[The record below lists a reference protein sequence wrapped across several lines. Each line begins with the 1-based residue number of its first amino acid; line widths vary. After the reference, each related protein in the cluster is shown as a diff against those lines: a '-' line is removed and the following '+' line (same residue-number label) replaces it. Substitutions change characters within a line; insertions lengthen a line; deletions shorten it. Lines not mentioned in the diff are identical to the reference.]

1 MAETNKL
8 KRLKAIR
15 NSHRNVVNNLLQE
28 ANELICVDNLS
39 ENQKGRIEVI
49 STPERNRPRNLKCM

>member
-1 MAETNKL
+1 MAETKKL

-15 NSHRNVVNNLLQE
+15 NSHRNIVNNLLQE
-28 ANELICVDNLS
+28 ANELICVDNSS

-49 STPERNRPRNLKCM
+49 YK